1 MVNSNIAYQDI
12 EIEIPQIK
20 DEPVKW
26 CSVSLSDVIA
36 RGKRLEAS
44 VFDVEAKQAWQT
56 VINNRFGIKYLGTSN
71 GLIDNAYY
79 PGRFK
84 RIYCSKG
91 NGVAFYLPSQMT
103 DVYPKPDKYISKITK
118 CSLDELRLKAQTLLL
133 TRSGTIGTISYVSKT
148 LENTVFSDDVIRV
161 TFKDAVDLG
170 YTYTFLKSSI
180 GQKILTTNG
189 YGSVI
194 THLEP
199 EHLNEIPI
207 PNAPTDIKQR
217 INNLIIDSYRLRD
230 ESNELIDNATQL
242 LVDELHLPDISEFEV
257 DDYKKEAPVETFNV
271 KLSNL
276 NGRADASYH
285 LPIVDAIVNHLRKYA
300 EEVTTVGDERISSDI
315 ILPGRFKRVY
325 VDKEYGV
332 RFLGG
337 KELNQLDPSTEKYL
351 SKKAHANQLKDSLG
365 IKPYSLLTPAR
376 GSLGEVVFPPKHFIG
391 WAISDNLMQIL
402 SFDSICGYLYI
413 FLNTEYGKTL
423 IQRFTYGG
431 VVDAIEPEHIKQVVI
446 PLLKNKDVQNQI
458 NDFALQAN
466 QKRYEAYK
474 LEQQALDI
482 MDNEVIFAK

>member
-12 EIEIPQIK
+12 QIK

>member
-1 MVNSNIAYQDI
+1 MVNSNLAYKDI
-12 EIEIPQIK
+12 ETEVPKIK
-20 DEPVKW
+20 DDPIKW

-56 VINNRFGIKYLGTSN
+56 IINNRFGIKYLGTSN
-71 GLIDNAYY
+71 GLIENAYY

-103 DVYPKPDKYISKITK
+103 DAYPKPDKFISKITK
-118 CSLDELRLKAQTLLL
+118 CSLVELRLKAQTLLL

-161 TFKDAVDLG
+161 TFKEAVDLG

-207 PNAPTDIKQR
+207 PNAPNEIKQR

-242 LVDELHLPDISEFEV
+242 LIDELQLPDISAFEV
-257 DDYKKEAPVETFNV
+257 DDFKKNAPVETYCV
-271 KLSNL
+271 KLSDL
-276 NGRADASYH
+276 NGRVDASYH
-285 LPIVDAIVNHLRKYA
+285 VPIVNAITAHLKKYA
-300 EEVTTVGDERISSDI
+300 DEVTTVGDNRISSDI

-325 VDKEYGV
+325 VEEGYGRV
-332 RFLGG
+332 FIGG
-337 KELNQLDPSTEKYL
+337 KQLWELDPTNKKYL
-351 SKKAHANQLKDSLG
+351 SYSKHNKRI
-365 IKPYSLLTPAR
+365 IKELEISENTTLITR
-376 GSLGEVVFPPKHFIG
+376 SGTIGKVTMVPKHWEHWVTSEHIIRVVPSSSEI
-391 WAISDNLMQIL
+391 A
-402 SFDSICGYLYI
+402 GYLNV
-413 FLNTEYGKTL
+413 FLASDYGNAL
-423 IQRFTYGG
+423 IKRFTYGS
-431 VVDAIEPEHIKQVVI
+431 VVDEIDANHVSQIAF
-446 PLLKNKDVQNQI
+446 PLLKNKTIQKAI
-458 NDFALQAN
+458 NDLALQAN

-474 LEQQALDI
+474 LEQQALAV
-482 MDNEVIFAK
+482 MDNEVIFA

>member
-1 MVNSNIAYQDI
+1 MVNSNLAYQDI

-242 LVDELHLPDISEFEV
+242 LIDELHLPDISEFEV
-257 DDYKKEAPVETFNV
+257 NDYKKNAPVETFSV
-271 KLSNL
+271 KLSDL

-285 LPIVDAIVNHLRKYA
+285 LPIVGAIVNHLRKYA

-365 IKPYSLLTPAR
+365 IKPNSLLTPAR

-431 VVDAIEPEHIKQVVI
+431 VVDAIEPEHIKQVAI
-446 PLLKNKDVQNQI
+446 PLLKNKSAQKKI
-458 NDFALQAN
+458 NDLALEAN
-466 QKRYEAYK
+466 QKRYESYK
-474 LEQQALDI
+474 LEQQALKT

>member
-1 MVNSNIAYQDI
+1 MVNSNLAYQDI

-230 ESNELIDNATQL
+230 ESNEWIDKATQL
-242 LVDELHLPDISEFEV
+242 LVDELHLPDIGDFEV
-257 DDYKKEAPVETFNV
+257 DDYKKNASVETFSV
-271 KLSNL
+271 KLSDL

>member
-1 MVNSNIAYQDI
+1 MVNSNLAYQNI

-242 LVDELHLPDISEFEV
+242 LIDELHLPDISEFEV
-257 DDYKKEAPVETFNV
+257 NDYKKNAPVETFSV
-271 KLSNL
+271 KLSDL

-285 LPIVDAIVNHLRKYA
+285 LPIVGAIVNHLRKYA

-365 IKPYSLLTPAR
+365 IKPNSLLTPAR

-431 VVDAIEPEHIKQVVI
+431 VVDAIEPEHIKQVAI
-446 PLLKNKDVQNQI
+446 PLLKNKSAQKKI
-458 NDFALQAN
+458 NDLALEAN
-466 QKRYEAYK
+466 QKRYESYK
-474 LEQQALDI
+474 LEQQALKT